1 MTDERIVE
9 LISVTKR
16 FGATVAVDSVSLK
29 IPGGAYCCLLGPSG
43 CGKTTTLRMIA
54 GHETVSSGDIR
65 IGREVVTDLPP
76 LSRRTAMMFQNYALF
91 PHLTALDNVAFSL
104 KMRGLAKTARH
115 ARARELLT
123 LVHMEAYADRLPAQ
137 LSGGQQQRVALARAL
152 VTEPSVLLLDEP
164 LSALDP
170 FLRVRMREE
179 LKRLQAELGVTF
191 VHVTH
196 SQEEALA
203 LADVIVVMDDGKVQQ
218 AGPAREIFETP
229 RSAFVARFIGGH
241 NVVAGEVVALTD
253 GHAVL
258 RSAAG
263 EFRVAGAMPIGTA
276 AAVAVRS
283 DKVRLAGTGDAGEGA
298 LRGHVANIEYHGPW
312 LRVRL
317 EGEALDDFV
326 VTVADQQFDRNPVRI
341 GDAVAA
347 VWAAGDARL
356 LQAA

>member
-1 MTDERIVE
+1 MTDERTVE
-9 LISVTKR
+9 LVSVTKR
-16 FGATVAVDSVSLK
+16 FGRTVAVDKVNLR

-54 GHETVSSGDIR
+54 GHETVSAGDIR
-65 IGREVVTDLPP
+65 IGRDVVTDLPP
-76 LSRRTAMMFQNYALF
+76 VRRRTAMMFQNYALF
-91 PHLTALDNVAFSL
+91 PHLSALDNVAFSL
-104 KMRGLAKTARH
+104 KMRGIAKAKRH
-115 ARARELLT
+115 ARARELMA
-123 LVHMEAYADRLPAQ
+123 LVHMEDYASRLPAQ

-179 LKRLQAELGVTF
+179 LKRLQTELGVTF
-191 VHVTH
+191 IHVTH

-203 LADVIVVMDDGKVQQ
+203 LADVIVVMEGGQVQQ
-218 AGPAREIFETP
+218 AGPAREIFEAP
-229 RSAFVARFIGGH
+229 RSPFVARFIGGH
-241 NVVAGEVVALTD
+241 NVVAGEVVALAE

-263 EFRVAGAMPIGTA
+263 EFRVPGKAPIGTA

-283 DKVRLAGTGDAGEGA
+283 DKVRLADASDDGDSR
-298 LRGHVANIEYHGPW
+298 LRGRVANIEYHGPW

-317 EGEALDDFV
+317 EGEALEDFV

-341 GDAVAA
+341 GDGVAA
-347 VWAAGDARL
+347 VWAATDGRL
-356 LQAA
+356 LEVA